1 VGLVTP
7 LIALIAHDAKKT
19 EMLDLVREHLA
30 HLDGADLVA
39 TETTGRMLREELGL
53 ELRCVLSGPF
63 GGDLQI
69 GALVASELVGLVV
82 FLRDPLS
89 AHAHDPDINALMKVC
104 DVHRVPLATNVG
116 SARLC
121 LRSYRPRPRPRVA
134 ALAAWRD
141 HEEDD

>member
-1 VGLVTP
+1 VTP
-7 LIALIAHDAKKT
+7 LIALIAHDAKKP
-19 EMLDLVREHLA
+19 EMLELVQEHLSY
-30 HLDGADLVA
+30 LTGADLVA
-39 TETTGRMLREELGL
+39 TETTGRMLREQLGL
-53 ELRCVLSGPF
+53 DVRCVLSGPF

-69 GALVASELVGLVV
+69 GALVASERVGLVV

-121 LRSYRPRPRPRVA
+121 LRSHRPRAA
-134 ALAAWRD
+134 ALASWRD

>member
-1 VGLVTP
+1 MGFVSP
-7 LIALIAHDAKKT
+7 LIALIAHDAKKL
-19 EMLDLVREHLA
+19 EMLDLVKEHLTHFA
-30 HLDGADLVA
+30 GTGLVA
-39 TETTGRMLREELGL
+39 TETTGRMLREQIGL
-53 ELRCVLSGPF
+53 DVRCVLSGPF

-69 GALVASELVGLVV
+69 GALVASGRIGLVV

-121 LRSYRPRPRPRVA
+121 LRSYRPRVA
-134 ALAAWRD
+134 VLAAWRD

>member
-1 VGLVTP
+1 VRSVTP
-7 LIALIAHDAKKT
+7 LIALIAHDAKKS
-19 EMLDLVREHLA
+19 EMLELVKEHLA
-30 HLDGADLVA
+30 YLTGADLVA
-39 TETTGRMLREELGL
+39 TETTGRMLREQLGL
-53 ELRCVLSGPF
+53 DVRCVLSGPF

-69 GALVASELVGLVV
+69 GALVASGRVGLVV

-121 LRSYRPRPRPRVA
+121 LRSHRPRVT
-134 ALAAWRD
+134 ALASWRD

>member
-1 VGLVTP
+1 VGFVTP
-7 LIALIAHDAKKT
+7 LIALIAHDAKKS
-19 EMLDLVREHLA
+19 EMLDLVREHLGY
-30 HLDGADLVA
+30 LTGADLVA
-39 TETTGRMLREELGL
+39 TETTGRMLRDELGL
-53 ELRCVLSGPF
+53 DVRCVLSGPF

-69 GALVASELVGLVV
+69 GALVASERVGLVV

-121 LRSYRPRPRPRVA
+121 LRSHRPRAV
-134 ALAAWRD
+134 ALASWRD

>member
-1 VGLVTP
+1 MGSVTS
-7 LIALIAHDAKKT
+7 LIALIAHDAKKP
-19 EMLDLVREHLA
+19 EMLELVQEHLPY
-30 HLDGADLVA
+30 LTGAELVA
-39 TETTGRMLREELGL
+39 TETTGRMLHEQAGL
-53 ELRCVLSGPF
+53 DVRCVLSGPF

-69 GALVASELVGLVV
+69 GALVASGSVGLVV

-121 LRSYRPRPRPRVA
+121 LRSHRPRVA
-134 ALAAWRD
+134 ALASWRD

>member
-1 VGLVTP
+1 MGRTVGSVTP
-7 LIALIAHDAKKT
+7 LIALIAHDAKKS
-19 EMLDLVREHLA
+19 EMLELVKEHLA
-30 HLDGADLVA
+30 HLAGTGLVA
-39 TETTGRMLREELGL
+39 TETTGRMLHDELGL
-53 ELRCVLSGPF
+53 DIRRVLSGPF

-69 GALVASELVGLVV
+69 GALVASERIGLVV

-121 LRSYRPRPRPRVA
+121 LRSYRPRVA

>member
-1 VGLVTP
+1 MRFVTP
-7 LIALIAHDAKKT
+7 LIALIAQDGKKS

-30 HLDGADLVA
+30 HLSGPELVA
-39 TETTGRMLREELGL
+39 TETTGRMLREHLGL
-53 ELRCVLSGPF
+53 GVRCVRSGPF

-69 GALVASELVGLVV
+69 ASLVAAERVGLII

-89 AHAHDPDINALMKVC
+89 ATAHDLDFNALMKVC

-121 LRSYRPRPRPRVA
+121 LRSYRPRVA
-134 ALAAWRD
+134 ALAARRD